1 MNIKDKGKCFG
12 IATFSSPVAGGL
24 DIPPQDRISLSPLCG
39 GVKEGLPSQRN
50 WMLFEISRS
59 HSRYLGGVDEIT
71 EQGNLG
77 NSCPEACLT

>member
-1 MNIKDKGKCFG
+1 MSLPRTGFLS
-12 IATFSSPVAGGL
+12 APSVGG
-24 DIPPQDRISLSPLCG
+24 G

-59 HSRYLGGVDEIT
+59 HLRYLGGVDEIT